1 MKTLDW
7 SVEILITIR
16 LDFVIIY
23 LNQCS
28 ERIITY
34 IYLFG
39 DSNQCDPVEGG
50 PRISYKYTT
59 SPAVAEMYDTVVLDY
74 KSETGRYCEKTKRM
88 LQWFLKKRK
97 APRNLAKTDESLMV
111 NICYLNST
119 KRKVTSRCCKA
130 FVDKHKRKPTVFEFQ
145 YMGKTE
151 TCPICRGMPVIATT
165 NIKESNMFNTCEFR
179 VKSIGDDDIILN
191 TSVPLSS

>member
-1 MKTLDW
+1 
-7 SVEILITIR
+7 
-16 LDFVIIY
+16 
-23 LNQCS
+23 
-28 ERIITY
+28 
-34 IYLFG
+34 
-39 DSNQCDPVEGG
+39 
-50 PRISYKYTT
+50 
-59 SPAVAEMYDTVVLDY
+59 
-74 KSETGRYCEKTKRM
+74 M

-119 KRKVTSRCCKA
+119 KRKVMSRCCKA

-151 TCPICRGMPVIATT
+151 TCSICRGMPVIATT
-165 NIKESNMFNTCEFR
+165 NIKESNMFNTCDFG